1 MKDRLPHIVVALVV
15 TILALGA
22 YGLTGCA
29 SSPEARVPST
39 RLPVM
44 YEFSGET

>member
-1 MKDRLPHIVVALVV
+1 VKDRFPRVVVALVV

-29 SSPEARVPST
+29 SSPSARVPPT